1 MIEGGSGAARQGAA
15 LCSLWRYYTDYRRRC
30 YTYCVQVLRA
40 KESHAAAAASG
51 RAHTVVQ
58 EVAEQTALRDN

>member
-1 MIEGGSGAARQGAA
+1 MRRAKEPHCAHYCATT
-15 LCSLWRYYTDYRRRC
+15 LTTVRRC

-40 KESHAAAAASG
+40 KESHAAVAASG

>member
-1 MIEGGSGAARQGAA
+1 MRGNAGAARQGVA
-15 LCSLWRYYTDYRRRC
+15 LLTMALLSHYGPAILTV
-30 YTYCVQVLRA
+30 TVQVLRA

-58 EVAEQTALRDN
+58 EGAEQTALRDN

>member
-1 MIEGGSGAARQGAA
+1 MVQVRRAKEPH
-15 LCSLWRYYTDYRRRC
+15 CSLLRYYTDYIRRC